1 MSDTKTPELAVVTA
15 DLFNQFSKQYNDE
28 LNFTLKQLANTVE
41 AAEVEFR
48 NENFTELESMSED
61 QVSDMFARYLPIYLE
76 EIHQALVQVNAE
88 NMSDPKD
95 LKELRIRRYSRV
107 ATIMSMMYQTP
118 INTKTFCIDNV
129 TFDAYQAA
137 YQQAQDAQLKAAQST
152 VTEALDEAMGVNPV
166 ESNGATE

>member
-15 DLFNQFSKQYNDE
+15 DMFNQFSKQYNEE

-41 AAEVEFR
+41 AAEAEFR
-48 NENFTELESMSED
+48 SENFTELESMSED
-61 QVSDMFARYLPIYLE
+61 QISDMFARYLPIYLE
-76 EIHQALVQVNAE
+76 EIHQSVVLVNAE

-95 LKELRIRRYSRV
+95 LKELRIRRFSRV

-137 YQQAQDAQLKAAQST
+137 YQQAQDAQLKVAQAAI
-152 VTEALDEAMGVNPV
+152 TEALADEMDVNPT
-166 ESNGATE
+166 ESTDASE